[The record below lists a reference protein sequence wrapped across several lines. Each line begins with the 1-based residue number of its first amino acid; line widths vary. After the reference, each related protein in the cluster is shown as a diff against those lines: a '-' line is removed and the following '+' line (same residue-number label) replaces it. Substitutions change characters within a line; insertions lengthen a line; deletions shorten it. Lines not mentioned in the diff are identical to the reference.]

1 MKKSSPHNFFLGDIK
16 QFPEEAG
23 MFYLDLENVLNPIIN
38 SKDYDNLVST
48 LNVRLP
54 NAPKNSDE
62 QLKKIKENISNT
74 IKEIKSICIYESL
87 DEIKNS
93 ILLTKNYAEI
103 IIEKITNILRSKI
116 SNDE

>member
-1 MKKSSPHNFFLGDIK
+1 MSI
-16 QFPEEAG
+16 
-23 MFYLDLENVLNPIIN
+23 
-38 SKDYDNLVST
+38 

-74 IKEIKSICIYESL
+74 IKEIKSICIYDSL

-103 IIEKITNILRSKI
+103 IIEIIEEIDEQIKNYFHKIGGNISV
-116 SNDE
+116 